1 MGSRE
6 FFGVP
11 YVYYCF
17 IVMDVYSLLLRR
29 TEEDKRSWIK
39 VPRISEVYEKG
50 VEDFLQFAK

>member
-1 MGSRE
+1 M
-6 FFGVP
+6 P